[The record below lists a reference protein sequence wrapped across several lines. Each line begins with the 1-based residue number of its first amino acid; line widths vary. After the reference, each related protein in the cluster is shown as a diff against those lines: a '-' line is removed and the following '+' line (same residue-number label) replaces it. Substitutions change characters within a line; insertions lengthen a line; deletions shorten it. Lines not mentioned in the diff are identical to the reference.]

1 LVQDPPQRTNG
12 QVTEFNFALIKMIV
26 TDYQPLRIVEDKGFR
41 EFVRKLNP
49 QYTIPSRK
57 TLTTK
62 LIPELYQS
70 EAQKLSK
77 KLSSVQDVEVTT
89 DR

>member
-1 LVQDPPQRTNG
+1 
-12 QVTEFNFALIKMIV
+12 MIV

-70 EAQKLSK
+70 EAQKLSR